1 AGHPAT
7 VTLDVPTDRGRV
19 SSRKYGRTAADA
31 LPKPRCGIRCLDEPK
46 LEQDEGHQQ
55 DGDTGDIAP
64 APYWQFGRRGL
75 TRRESCRHLRRIP
88 REVVPALGTPINL
101 PINVNILWLFRGCT
115 RLFAWTCLGGVS
127 SLRCGARL
135 SSSST

>member
-1 AGHPAT
+1 M
-7 VTLDVPTDRGRV
+7 
-19 SSRKYGRTAADA
+19 
-31 LPKPRCGIRCLDEPK
+31 RCLNEPK

-115 RLFAWTCLGGVS
+115 RIFAWTCLSGVS
-127 SLRCGARL
+127 LRLAEHAECGEYVPFNKDEGGGAYAGYIREV
-135 SSSST
+135 